1 MILFFQNLFKEA
13 TLRLL
18 QREKGYRSA
27 LDPVL
32 LANFI
37 TAEKNDRV
45 IDLGTGNGIIAILTA
60 LNYPKTRVTGIDIQ
74 DGLVELAEKNVAIN
88 GLEKRVEIKKL
99 DIRKVASHLKAE
111 SFDMAVGNPPYRKL
125 ERGRLNP
132 DREKALARHEIEITL
147 EEYLKASKYLV
158 KNRGKVVLIYHP
170 SRFTELIGLFERL
183 NIRTSRIQFI
193 HSKKD
198 TEATMVM
205 VEGIKN
211 GKNDTTVLKPLIVYE
226 RTGKYS
232 KEVKEIFKKIGF

>member
-1 MILFFQNLFKEA
+1 MILFLNNLFKEA

-60 LNYPKTRVTGIDIQ
+60 LNYPKTRVLGIDIQ
-74 DGLVELAEKNVAIN
+74 DKLVELAEKNVKLN
-88 GLEKRVEIKKL
+88 SLEERIEIKKL
-99 DIRKVASHLKAE
+99 DIKDVASHLKAE

-125 ERGRLNP
+125 EKGRLNP

-147 EEYLKASKYLV
+147 KEYLKASKYLV
-158 KNRGKVVLIYHP
+158 KNRGKIALIYHP
-170 SRFTELIGLFERL
+170 SRFIELINLFEDL
-183 NIRTSRIQFI
+183 NIRTGRIQFI
-193 HSKKD
+193 HSKRE
-198 TEATMVM
+198 TEAKMVM

-211 GKNDTTVLKPLIVYE
+211 GKNDTAVLKPLFVYE

-232 KEVKEIFKKIGF
+232 KEVKEIFKKMGF